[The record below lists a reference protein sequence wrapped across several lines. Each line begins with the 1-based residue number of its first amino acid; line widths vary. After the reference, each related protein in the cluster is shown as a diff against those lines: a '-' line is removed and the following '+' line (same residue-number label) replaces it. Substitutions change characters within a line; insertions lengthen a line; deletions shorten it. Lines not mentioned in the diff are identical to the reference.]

1 MSSITEEGK
10 QWCHPPD
17 ACCTNLS
24 QNFKLFKRLSI
35 RACRSHTKMQ
45 SIINFMWLCCS
56 ESLLCFSW
64 YERLGLCMARSSFS
78 FLVLW
83 TLWASQICYL
93 REEFFFYTIGIGSC
107 KFMVNQPAFVGAD
120 KQDVVGSSH
129 GGDQAMALACIPFQI
144 INGEYASLAIP
155 CKGFQIG
162 QTVLRLLAV
171 TAHGDHHHH
180 HHKSVTIDPR
190 NVFIDT
196 QHLSLC
202 AAERKHY
209 KQTANS
215 IPSTWWWLPRDNLRV
230 RASHRCSSSDAA
242 ATILVWRLPSRHIV
256 EEEEDLLLLLEKKKL
271 IVGFFYQT
279 CCWLHERITR
289 SSKNNYLDLR
299 INNTNRREKKRRYS
313 WRIPKMK
320 RKISPRIKTDVSLRS
335 DARAFENQKKDRN
348 PRRTC

>member
-10 QWCHPPD
+10 QWCHPLD

-45 SIINFMWLCCS
+45 LIINFMWLCWS

-64 YERLGLCMARSSFS
+64 YERLGLCMESSSFS

-93 REEFFFYTIGIGSC
+93 REEKKRFVPLEPVPAKSWWTSQPLLVPPSKMLLAAATEVTKPWPLLAFPSNVSTENMRVLPFLPKKSKSAKLSC
-107 KFMVNQPAFVGAD
+107 
-120 KQDVVGSSH
+120 S
-129 GGDQAMALACIPFQI
+129 
-144 INGEYASLAIP
+144 
-155 CKGFQIG
+155 
-162 QTVLRLLAV
+162 LLAV
-171 TAHGDHHHH
+171 AAHGGYHHHHHHH

-190 NVFIDT
+190 NVFLDT

-202 AAERKHY
+202 AAERKDY

-230 RASHRCSSSDAA
+230 RVSHRCSSSDAA
-242 ATILVWRLPSRHIV
+242 ATILVWRLPSRHVV

-271 IVGFFYQT
+271 IVGFFNQT
-279 CCWLHERITR
+279 CCWFHGRITR
-289 SSKNNYLDLR
+289 SS
-299 INNTNRREKKRRYS
+299 
-313 WRIPKMK
+313 
-320 RKISPRIKTDVSLRS
+320 
-335 DARAFENQKKDRN
+335 
-348 PRRTC
+348 